1 MILDSKISTK
11 YKLYGPYFEFIQKT
25 LDQTLMNYSKNHLFA
40 YTSRIKKLDSISE
53 KIETGRYASWVEI
66 DDFVG
71 CILIVPNLSYE
82 DEVISF
88 LKSAFTEIDIRKKG
102 STFKNFDTFRFDST
116 RFIGKL
122 KSPNESVNKDIY
134 GIKFEIQI
142 RSAFEHAWSVT
153 THDLAYKSKNID
165 WKVLRLA
172 AQLKA
177 SVEQLDMIALSA
189 KEVNKQ
195 ITTYKWPE
203 IEVKIKIL
211 DFIKECFEN
220 GKIPS
225 EISPKD
231 YSRVIDNLFSLIKK
245 NLSLWQTRKVNK
257 ELKTL
262 FEKVDSELDNLN
274 SKGFPMSLSLYQ
286 VIFGILLKNNM
297 VDTENLSKITFYK
310 SDTFLTVFPEL
321 KGIKI
326 NEFKI

>member
-11 YKLYGPYFEFIQKT
+11 YKLYLPYFEFIQNA
-25 LDQTLMNYSKNHLFA
+25 LDQTLMNYSQKHLFA

-53 KIETGRYASWVEI
+53 KIETGRYTSWLEI

-82 DEVISF
+82 DEVINF
-88 LKSAFTEIDIRKKG
+88 LKSAFIEIDIRKKG
-102 STFKNFDTFRFDST
+102 STFKNSDTFRFDST

-122 KSPNESVNKDIY
+122 KIPNESVNKDIY
-134 GIKFEIQI
+134 NIIFEIQI

-195 ITTYKWPE
+195 ITSYKWPE
-203 IEVKIKIL
+203 IDVKIKIL
-211 DFIKECFEN
+211 IFIKECFEN
-220 GKIPS
+220 GKIPT

-231 YSRVIDNLFSLIKK
+231 YSRVIDNLYLLIKK
-245 NLSLWQTRKVNK
+245 NLSLWQSRKVNK
-257 ELKTL
+257 ELKL
-262 FEKVDSELDNLN
+262 IFEKIDSELDKLN

-286 VIFGILLKNNM
+286 VFLGIFLK
-297 VDTENLSKITFYK
+297 SKIVNVDDISEMTFYK
-310 SDTFLTVFPEL
+310 SDTFITVFPEL
-321 KGIKI
+321 KEVKIK
-326 NEFKI
+326 EFEM